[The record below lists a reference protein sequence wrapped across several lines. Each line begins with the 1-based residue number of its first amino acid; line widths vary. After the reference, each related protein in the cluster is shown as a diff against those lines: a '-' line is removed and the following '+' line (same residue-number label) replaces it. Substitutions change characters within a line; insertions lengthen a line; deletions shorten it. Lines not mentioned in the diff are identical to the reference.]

1 MVLKM
6 KPVFLEK
13 KQRSLGKQL
22 ETRVKKLI
30 YFQEIEKTS
39 GIWKT
44 NFPASD
50 LDHSGLL
57 VFNKFLISIFHFFI
71 IFPNLDSG

>member
-1 MVLKM
+1 M

-13 KQRSLGKQL
+13 KQRGKQL
-22 ETRVKKLI
+22 ETRVKLI
-30 YFQEIEKTS
+30 YFQEIKKTS

-50 LDHSGLL
+50 IDHSGLL
-57 VFNKFLISIFHFFI
+57 VFNINFSYLKFIF
-71 IFPNLDSG
+71 FPNLDSG